1 MDLLTIVWMY
11 FWREEE
17 MALRM
22 YEPKISA
29 RKNIK
34 RDPLKVVARR
44 SSFRILKV
52 VGSFEALSSSLS
64 FLVPE

>member
-1 MDLLTIVWMY
+1 
-11 FWREEE
+11 

-22 YEPKISA
+22 YEPKITA